1 MQPNLPNED
10 FTKLFVNHNSNEV
23 WDNGCEIIQRIN
35 PHYDFHYAKT
45 AFDDVV
51 RLFRGDYLG
60 FQEVQTLYHDLH
72 HTLDVFTCAVRLMH
86 GVHLSGTRLSDDEI
100 TMIIMAAL
108 MHDVGYAQLL
118 DDETGTGAQYT
129 ANHVDRS
136 IEFMR
141 EYIADQH
148 FPVAFVTP
156 LKYMMLITNPSLKI
170 SEINFPDE
178 RTKLLGQIVTTA
190 DLTGQMAD
198 RTYLEKLLFLYLE
211 FKEANFGDY
220 KNMHD
225 LLCKTQ
231 YFYTTVQNK
240 LDIDLGGLYSKLT
253 LHFKESLGIERN
265 FYLESIDRNITY
277 LAKITARDEAE
288 HFSMLKRGGFVEKTN
303 ALLSQRISFIN

>member
-10 FTKLFVNHNSNEV
+10 LAKLFVNHNSIEV
-23 WDNGCEIIQRIN
+23 WHNACEIIQRIS
-35 PHYDFHYAKT
+35 PHYDYYFAKT
-45 AFDDVV
+45 TYDDVV

-72 HTLDVFTCAVRLMH
+72 HTLDVFTCVVRLMH
-86 GVHLSGTRLSDDEI
+86 GVHLSGVQLTDDEI
-100 TMIIMAAL
+100 TMVIMAAL

-118 DDETGTGAQYT
+118 DDETGTGAQYM
-129 ANHVDRS
+129 ASHVDRS

-148 FPVAFVTP
+148 FPVSFATP
-156 LKYMMLITNPSLKI
+156 LKYMMLITNSALKV

-178 RTKLLGQIVTTA
+178 RTKLLAQIVSTA

-231 YFYTTVQNK
+231 YFYTTVQKK
-240 LDIDLGGLYSKLT
+240 LDLDLGGLYTKLT
-253 LHFKESLGIERN
+253 LHFKANLGIERN

-288 HFSMLKRGGFVEKTN
+288 HFAMLKRGGIVEKTN